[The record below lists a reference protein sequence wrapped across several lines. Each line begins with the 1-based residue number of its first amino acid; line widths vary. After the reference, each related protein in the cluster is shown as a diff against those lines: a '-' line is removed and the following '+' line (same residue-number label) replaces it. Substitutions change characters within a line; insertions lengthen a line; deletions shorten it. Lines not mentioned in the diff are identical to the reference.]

1 MSDGSLSP
9 RVPVIIGTLA
19 LAPVVWYGITSSS
32 TAGAV
37 AAVNVALI
45 ISTLLVATGPA
56 AGSGAHGGSS
66 A

>member
-9 RVPVIIGTLA
+9 RVSVVLGTLA
-19 LAPVVWYGITSSS
+19 LAPVVWYGITSSN

-45 ISTLLVATGPA
+45 IGTLLVATGPT
-56 AGSGAHGGSS
+56 AGPGAHGGPS